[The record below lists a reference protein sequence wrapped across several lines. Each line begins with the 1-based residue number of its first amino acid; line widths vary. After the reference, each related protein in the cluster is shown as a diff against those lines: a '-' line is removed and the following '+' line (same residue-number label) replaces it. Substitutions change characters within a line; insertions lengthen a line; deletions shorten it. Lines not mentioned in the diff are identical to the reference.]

1 VRKFWGFNLS
11 VTPVSLSPRTK
22 DTDTEQ
28 NNSVGEEILLLLLIP
43 DKRDGKHEVV
53 KM

>member
-1 VRKFWGFNLS
+1 VSKFGGFNLS
-11 VTPVSLSPRTK
+11 ITPLSLSPHMK

-28 NNSVGEEILLLLLIP
+28 NNSVGEEMLHLPYIP
-43 DKRDGKHEVV
+43 DNRDGKHEVV

>member
-1 VRKFWGFNLS
+1 
-11 VTPVSLSPRTK
+11 VTPISLSPHTK
-22 DTDTEQ
+22 DTDREQ
-28 NNSVGEEILLLLLIP
+28 NKSVGEEKLPLLIP